1 MRRESWHLSRLWLR
15 CLRIVRMSVNEKS
28 IREGLKKAG
37 MGVDGLVGWIG
48 FGEVW
53 EMWEVGCVGGMGD
66 TQRPS

>member
-1 MRRESWHLSRLWLR
+1 
-15 CLRIVRMSVNEKS
+15 MSVNEKS